1 MLKSYMYTHR
11 RGILAFFLMMI
22 AAACII
28 RLYELPPEA
37 VGYTAAVSG
46 FIGAVFLLGDFMR
59 FRKRTCALETLHRE
73 ATVSLDS
80 LPEPQNDLEAQY
92 QELLRME
99 FAEKERLSGEQQDC
113 YRDMMEYYSMWA
125 HQIKTP
131 IAAAQLILQSAQQ
144 QGGELSPED
153 CAELQEEIRRI
164 RQYVE
169 MVMCYLRLD
178 SDASDY
184 VIREYDLDAIIR
196 QALRENASVFIRK
209 KKKAAL

>member
-46 FIGAVFLLGDFMR
+46 FIGAVFLLEDFMR
-59 FRKRTCALETLHRE
+59 FRKSTCALETLHRE

-131 IAAAQLILQSAQQ
+131 I
-144 QGGELSPED
+144 D
-153 CAELQEEIRRI
+153 RK
-164 RQYVE
+164 
-169 MVMCYLRLD
+169 
-178 SDASDY
+178 
-184 VIREYDLDAIIR
+184 
-196 QALRENASVFIRK
+196 SVV
-209 KKKAAL
+209 

>member
-99 FAEKERLSGEQQDC
+99 FAEKERLRGEQQDC
-113 YRDMMEYYSMWA
+113 YRDMM
-125 HQIKTP
+125 
-131 IAAAQLILQSAQQ
+131 
-144 QGGELSPED
+144 
-153 CAELQEEIRRI
+153 
-164 RQYVE
+164 
-169 MVMCYLRLD
+169 
-178 SDASDY
+178 
-184 VIREYDLDAIIR
+184 
-196 QALRENASVFIRK
+196 
-209 KKKAAL
+209 

>member
-46 FIGAVFLLGDFMR
+46 FIGAVFLLEDFMR

-73 ATVSLDS
+73 ATVSLDN

-113 YRDMMEYYSMWA
+113 YRDMM
-125 HQIKTP
+125 
-131 IAAAQLILQSAQQ
+131 
-144 QGGELSPED
+144 
-153 CAELQEEIRRI
+153 
-164 RQYVE
+164 
-169 MVMCYLRLD
+169 
-178 SDASDY
+178 
-184 VIREYDLDAIIR
+184 
-196 QALRENASVFIRK
+196 
-209 KKKAAL
+209 